1 MRIQRKSLPTSILC
15 ISVLIVIYGLV
26 AVAPEPEPEPNPSNG
41 GKVSKTIIVGKSGN
55 VDFSSIQSAINSIPV
70 NNRAWVR
77 VQIKNGVYGEKVQI
91 PIEKPFI
98 VLEGESM
105 KDTIIA
111 YGDYGL
117 HKNATFSVFA
127 DNVVARRISFYN
139 TYNHPLNNGVN
150 KNPIHEAA
158 AAMVMGNRISFYE
171 CGFYGLQDTLWD
183 VQGLHYYKS
192 CFIEGSADFIF
203 GLARS
208 MFEKCVISVIDDG
221 YITAQ
226 GRDSFEDRSAFVF
239 KECSVI
245 GKGKTYLG
253 RPWRCHSTVLFYN
266 SSFSNA
272 VEPQGWD
279 IWNCHGH
286 ERDITYV
293 EHGCYG
299 PGANTSKRVN
309 WMKKLSNVMVSR
321 MMSLS
326 FINKRGWIEKQ
337 P

>member
-15 ISVLIVIYGLV
+15 ISFLIVIYGLV

-41 GKVSKTIIVGKSGN
+41 GKVSKTITVGKSGH

-127 DNVVARRISFYN
+127 DNVVARRISFYVCGHGN
-139 TYNHPLNNGVN
+139 
-150 KNPIHEAA
+150 
-158 AAMVMGNRISFYE
+158 GNRISFYE

-203 GLARS
+203 GLAQS

-226 GRDSFEDRSAFVF
+226 GRD
-239 KECSVI
+239 KCSVI

-253 RPWRCHSTVLFYN
+253 RPWRCHST
-266 SSFSNA
+266 
-272 VEPQGWD
+272 PQGWD

-326 FINKRGWIEKQ
+326 FINKKEVGLKNNLEEFLVFLLSRKFVRD
-337 P
+337 